1 MTIEQLEIGK
11 WYTIGGGD
19 SNMKCIYIADNY
31 AVFLIVSEVHYTVN
45 TEFMPREEMEEW
57 GDQMYEQDAEYLDEC
72 VQEAIVPKYKNEWH
86 EHYEDYA
93 TFRDR

>member
-1 MTIEQLEIGK
+1 MKIEQLEIGK

-45 TEFMPREEMEEW
+45 TKFMPREEMEEW
-57 GDQMYEQDAEYLDEC
+57 GDKMYEQDAEYLDEY
-72 VQEAIVPKYKNEWH
+72 VKNAVVPKYRNY
-86 EHYEDYA
+86 YEDYA
-93 TFRDR
+93 TYRD